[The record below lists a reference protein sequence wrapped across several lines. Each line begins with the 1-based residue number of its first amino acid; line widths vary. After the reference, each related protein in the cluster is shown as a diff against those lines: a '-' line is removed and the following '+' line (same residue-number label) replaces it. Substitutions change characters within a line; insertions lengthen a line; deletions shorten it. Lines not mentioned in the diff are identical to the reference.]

1 MFYAICADD
10 LYGGQSCH
18 LRVKSIEKKKHFV
31 CVFLNIYTLINNR
44 CFKYSRDLLE
54 VFKHTLFLIVLL
66 NNETQCQCLLK
77 GNRV

>member
-18 LRVKSIEKKKHFV
+18 LRVKSIEKKST
-31 CVFLNIYTLINNR
+31 LYAIYIYTLNNNR
-44 CFKYSRDLLE
+44 YFKYSRDLLE